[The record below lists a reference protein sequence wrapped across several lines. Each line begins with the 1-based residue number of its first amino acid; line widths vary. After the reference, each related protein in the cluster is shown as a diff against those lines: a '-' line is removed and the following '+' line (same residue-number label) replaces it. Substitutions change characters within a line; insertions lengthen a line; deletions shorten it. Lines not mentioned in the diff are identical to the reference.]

1 MRWKPTFCR
10 GVGRNLVIANEAAEE
25 VSAAYFWYEEQ
36 ELGLGD
42 RFLQSLKHSI
52 QAVAAQP
59 DFYPIRFDEVRSIT
73 LRKFPY
79 TVYFEH
85 KDQFIYVLAVFHG
98 SRDPSRL
105 NRLKNL

>member
-1 MRWKPTFCR
+1 MRWKPAYRRSVARET
-10 GVGRNLVIANEAAEE
+10 VITDEAAEE
-25 VSAAYFWYEEQ
+25 VSAAYFWYEGQ
-36 ELGLGD
+36 VLGLGD

-52 QAVAAQP
+52 QAAAAQP
-59 DFYPIRFDEVRSIT
+59 NFFPLRFDEVRSIT

-85 KDQFIYVLAVFHG
+85 NDRFIYVLSVFHG

>member
-1 MRWKPTFCR
+1 VVREA
-10 GVGRNLVIANEAAEE
+10 VITDEASEE
-25 VSAAYFWYEEQ
+25 VSVAYFWYEGQ

-42 RFLQSLKHSI
+42 RFLGALKHSI
-52 QAVAAQP
+52 QAAAAQP
-59 DFYPIRFDEVRSIT
+59 DFFPLRFDEVRSIT
-73 LRKFPY
+73 LQKFPY

-85 KDQFIYVLAVFHG
+85 DDQFVYVLSVFHG